1 MLPQIPTGLCG
12 TGPQRVTHAWTS
24 VESCSFVQ
32 YQLRSKA
39 VLYSME
45 SQKILCDVCGTSF
58 TKNKSLLRH
67 VREVHQGMK
76 RTEKSQELADAKR
89 VKIDNTTAVEDN
101 IHEDNAT
108 EVSKPDNTRLKNHM
122 KSRLRELANRYRLSD
137 TYDSRNIKDAIIEKF
152 NQPTQVLCFKFV
164 RDSPWREDVK
174 IMVEECFEEL
184 IRACIINNS
193 VVIVEHASKKC
204 YTEEELTGWMIGN
217 EVKLMQ
223 QEEGKTFGQYV
234 LDYLG
239 QDCFEMICIGPL
251 SVSDVFNEAKLSV

>member
-1 MLPQIPTGLCG
+1 
-12 TGPQRVTHAWTS
+12 
-24 VESCSFVQ
+24 
-32 YQLRSKA
+32 
-39 VLYSME
+39 ME
-45 SQKILCDVCGTSF
+45 SQKISCDVCGASF
-58 TKNKSLLRH
+58 VQKQSLLRH
-67 VREVHQGMK
+67 VREKHQGMK
-76 RTEKSQELADAKR
+76 RKREVTERKSEIHVA
-89 VKIDNTTAVEDN
+89 KIDKTTTTTPVEDN
-101 IHEDNAT
+101 KPEANTVEDNAT

-122 KSRLRELANRYRLSD
+122 KSRLRELANRYGLSD
-137 TYDSRNIKDAIIEKF
+137 TYDSRSIKDAVVERF

-239 QDCFEMICIGPL
+239 HHCFEMICIGPL